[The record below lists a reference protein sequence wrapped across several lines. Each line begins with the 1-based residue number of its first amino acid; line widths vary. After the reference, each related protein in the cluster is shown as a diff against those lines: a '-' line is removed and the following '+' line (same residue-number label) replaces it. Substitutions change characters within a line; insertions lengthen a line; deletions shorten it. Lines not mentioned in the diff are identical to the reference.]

1 MRGNIMLLFHRF
13 NKLLALFVCLL
24 IVLAGCTPISVYS
37 QYAYQQAVDLKVESL
52 NLISHADQSYQNYQ
66 KDVDDLTQKVEKAY
80 EYAKGRKDNDLS
92 TQQWEI
98 LKNPDGHLL
107 GGVLKKWKSE
117 DKLSTVYVSD
127 KKQTI
132 SDAYDQIIILES
144 GKPK

>member
-1 MRGNIMLLFHRF
+1 MLLFHRF
-13 NKLLALFVCLL
+13 NKLLVLFVCLL

>member
-1 MRGNIMLLFHRF
+1 MLLFHRF
-13 NKLLALFVCLL
+13 NKLLVLFVCLL

-66 KDVDDLTQKVEKAY
+66 KDVGDLTQKVEKAY

>member
-1 MRGNIMLLFHRF
+1 MLLFHRF